1 MSWNITSLRVQPSNC
16 SRFILHQYDDKFKSK
31 LKEITKIKTVYFL
44 LALVNNVN
52 IANISNIEDKVIEY
66 ENCGICQMENTQN
79 HLIFFAIGF
88 QCRGLFCIVFSIS
101 PKHAKM
107 KYRGSEIDKTSIMCL
122 YYLENL
128 KSKNL
133 ILILFWLTFCI
144 LILLMI
150 FFYWNLQMPLQID
163 SFNTK

>member
-1 MSWNITSLRVQPSNC
+1 MSNGKYSKPFDFLCNRFSVQ
-16 SRFILHQYDDKFKSK
+16 RFILHSF
-31 LKEITKIKTVYFL
+31 
-44 LALVNNVN
+44 
-52 IANISNIEDKVIEY
+52 
-66 ENCGICQMENTQN
+66 
-79 HLIFFAIGF
+79 
-88 QCRGLFCIVFSIS
+88 FSIS

-133 ILILFWLTFCI
+133 ILILFKLTFCI

-150 FFYWNLQMPLQID
+150 FFLLKFANSWQMVYKVQTL
-163 SFNTK
+163 